1 MTESEKRVKHI
12 WTEVFGRNDIK
23 ITDNFF
29 DIGGDSIKGMQI
41 FMKLKQQLCY
51 IEVTDFFEYQTIS
64 DIAKKIDNDYSW
76 KE

>member
-29 DIGGDSIKGMQI
+29 
-41 FMKLKQQLCY
+41 
-51 IEVTDFFEYQTIS
+51 EYQIIS
-64 DIAKKIDNDYSW
+64 DIAKKSTM
-76 KE
+76 